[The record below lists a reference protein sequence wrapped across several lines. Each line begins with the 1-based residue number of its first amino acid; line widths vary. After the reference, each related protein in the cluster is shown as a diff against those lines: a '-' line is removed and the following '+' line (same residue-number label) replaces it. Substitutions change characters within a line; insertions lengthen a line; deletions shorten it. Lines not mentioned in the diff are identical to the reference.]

1 MNVTTKKIT
10 TIGMLCALAL
20 IVNVLIHFPLVPAV
34 SFLSYDPKDIIIV
47 IGGFIYGPL
56 SALVMS
62 VITSFL
68 EIMYRGGT
76 LLDVLMNVISTC
88 TFACTAAWIYKQK
101 HTRQGAL
108 CGFLVGTICCA
119 LSMMLWNYIVTPIY
133 FGMPSEA
140 VAAMLIPGIL
150 PFNVLKC
157 AMNAG
162 ITLFL
167 YKPMVTLFRRGN
179 LVEKSRSG
187 QNAAFG
193 GGMIIIGAFIVITA
207 VFFIFCYQG
216 MI

>member
-101 HTRQGAL
+101 HTRRGAL

-133 FGMPSEA
+133 FGMPREA

>member
-1 MNVTTKKIT
+1 
-10 TIGMLCALAL
+10 
-20 IVNVLIHFPLVPAV
+20 
-34 SFLSYDPKDIIIV
+34 
-47 IGGFIYGPL
+47 
-56 SALVMS
+56 
-62 VITSFL
+62 
-68 EIMYRGGT
+68 
-76 LLDVLMNVISTC
+76 
-88 TFACTAAWIYKQK
+88 
-101 HTRQGAL
+101 
-108 CGFLVGTICCA
+108 
-119 LSMMLWNYIVTPIY
+119 MLWNYIVTPIY
-133 FGMPSEA
+133 FGMPREA

-187 QNAAFG
+187 QNTAFG

>member
-108 CGFLVGTICCA
+108 CGFLAGTICCA

-133 FGMPSEA
+133 FGMPREA

-167 YKPMVTLFRRGN
+167 YKPMVTMFRRGN